1 MNIKEAGAGVRKTGV
16 RGRCREDR
24 SQGTGVRGQGVGGKD
39 KEVELG
45 TLHSLN
51 FSTNHKILKSFKI

>member
-1 MNIKEAGAGVRKTGV
+1 MNIKEAGAGVGK
-16 RGRCREDR
+16 
-24 SQGTGVRGQGVGGKD
+24 TGVRGQGVGGKD
-39 KEVELG
+39 REVELG